1 MLIFKN
7 STELGKKTQKQFQ
20 IQNSKLIEVAN
31 TGHLPH
37 IESFDQ
43 FIKPLIVFLKQ

>member
-1 MLIFKN
+1 
-7 STELGKKTQKQFQ
+7 KTQKA
-20 IQNSKLIEVAN
+20 IPNAKLVEVPN

-37 IESFDQ
+37 IESFDS

>member
-1 MLIFKN
+1 
-7 STELGKKTQKQFQ
+7 
-20 IQNSKLIEVAN
+20 VPN